1 MRLGDKSKSNIRY
14 GHETTARVSRNC
26 GLCGTGIGAG
36 EKVYWWGGRT
46 RRGRLIDGAW
56 CCYPCHVKCK
66 DEGMTTERPR
76 DELWDELV
84 KLCGGESDTMTK
96 SERGKYNKALKE
108 LKDVGATPDDLR
120 TRVRVYR
127 QRWPHISVT
136 PMALVMHWSSL
147 KPEPSRYV
155 QVVRAEASDTDP
167 LLSPEQRREN
177 LKRFNKLIE
186 DVMHGT
192 DE

>member
-1 MRLGDKSKSNIRY
+1 MQ
-14 GHETTARVSRNC
+14 
-26 GLCGTGIGAG
+26 
-36 EKVYWWGGRT
+36 
-46 RRGRLIDGAW
+46 
-56 CCYPCHVKCK
+56 
-66 DEGMTTERPR
+66 R

-84 KLCGGESDTMTK
+84 KLCGGETDKMTK

-108 LKDVGATPDDLR
+108 LKDVGATVDDLR

-155 QVVRAEASDTDP
+155 EVVRAEASETDP
-167 LLSPEQRREN
+167 LITPEQRKEN
-177 LKRFNKLIE
+177 LKRFNELVSNLMG
-186 DVMHGT
+186 DP